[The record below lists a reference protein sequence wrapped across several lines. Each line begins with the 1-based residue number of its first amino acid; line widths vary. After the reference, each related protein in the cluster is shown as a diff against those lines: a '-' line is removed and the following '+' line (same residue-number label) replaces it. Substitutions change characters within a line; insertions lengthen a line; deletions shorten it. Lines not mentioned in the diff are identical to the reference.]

1 VRDLILDDF
10 EDLSGWKP
18 FAPGKAELAISRDE
32 GVKGKA
38 MRLDFDFHGGGGFVV
53 ARKELALEIP
63 ESYSLGF
70 RVRGAAPRNH
80 FEFKL
85 IDDTNRNV
93 WRYRAE
99 AFDFPGEWRPVRIR
113 GSRIEFAWGPL
124 GGGPPRDIAALEL
137 VIAAGPGGRGTV
149 WFEELRLRDETYRST
164 PRVTASGSLP
174 GHEPQNVVNFSEA
187 SSWRSGVPDR
197 PHWLQIDFGQ
207 EREFGG
213 LVIHWE
219 DGLRGREFEAEVS
232 SDGAMWKR
240 VYATSQADSDRS
252 YLFLPETV
260 ARYVRLR
267 LNRSSGGLG
276 FGIRGVEVKPHDFSR
291 SLNHFFEAV
300 ARDHRAG
307 LYPKYLLGRQT
318 YWTPAGTVR
327 GEGQALLNEEGMVE
341 VAKGSFSI
349 APFLFDAG
357 RLITWAD
364 AQLVQNLERG
374 CLPIPSAQWR
384 TDRLAMK
391 VTVYTAGFSGRPVVY
406 LRYRIENLTP
416 QGLSVRFFAAILPF
430 QVTPTWQNW
439 RSFGGASPIREL
451 TFRGGA
457 VRIDGEKAVIL
468 STEAA
473 GFGSAAFAQGGV
485 VQSLAEGELPQRA
498 DVKDEFGFASGAFRF
513 DLELAPQA
521 AGEVALAVPSYR
533 MQEVGEV
540 LPSPSEAFR
549 DAVTDW
555 EAALE
560 AVEIRLPG
568 RAQAIPCCL
577 KTAAAHILVNRDGPA
592 LQPGPRRYARSWIR
606 DGAVMGASLLR
617 LGHTEPIRDFIRW
630 YKGFQDEDG
639 RIPDC
644 VDREGAEW
652 LPEFDAY
659 GQFIYAVME
668 YYRFTRDRGFL
679 EELRPAVAKTLALV
693 EGLLAQRLTEE
704 YRGPEKCAFYGILPE
719 SMSHEGYM
727 AHPVHAYWD
736 DFWALR
742 GFRDAAAMAEILG
755 DGAEAERLARV
766 RDRFSE
772 DLRSSLR
779 AAIARHRIDYVPGS
793 VELGDFDPAATSVAL
808 SPLDELAV
816 LPRPEINRTFDKY
829 MAGFRQRCSG
839 AVEWSNYSAYEIR
852 IIGALVRLGR
862 REEALEL
869 TRFML
874 DDRRIPAW
882 NQWPEISWRDPR
894 SPSFLGDLPHAWI
907 SAEYILAIRSLFAY
921 EREED
926 DSLVVA
932 AGVDPAW
939 LKEGFTVEVG
949 CLPTHHGSLS
959 YRMRLE
965 DAETLRI
972 SLDGDLEVPGGGLV
986 LQPPLSGPIRKVELG
1001 GRPLAAFSADSF
1013 TCRQCPC
1020 EAVVRV

>member
-1 VRDLILDDF
+1 MQDLILDDF
-10 EDLSGWKP
+10 EDLSGWRP
-18 FAPGKAELAISRDE
+18 FAPGKAELVISRDE

-53 ARKELALEIP
+53 ARKDVALEIP
-63 ESYSLGF
+63 EGYSFAF

-85 IDDTNRNV
+85 VDGSNRNV
-93 WRYRAE
+93 WRYRVE
-99 AFDFPGEWRPVRIR
+99 GFDFPEEWRPVRIR

-149 WFEELRLRDETYRST
+149 WFEGLCFQDNTYRST

-174 GHEPQNVVNFSEA
+174 GHDPQNVVNPSDA
-187 SSWRSGVPDR
+187 SSWRSEGSDR
-197 PHWLQIDFGQ
+197 PEWLEIDFGQ

-219 DGLRGREFEAEVS
+219 DGLRGREFEALVS
-232 SDGAMWKR
+232 ADGAGWSR
-240 VYATSQADSDRS
+240 VYATSQADSGRS
-252 YLFLPETV
+252 YLYLPDTV

-267 LNRSSGGLG
+267 LNRSTGGLG
-276 FGIRGVEVKPHDFSR
+276 FGIRGVEVRPHDFSR

-341 VAKGSFSI
+341 VGKGSFSI

-364 AQLVQNLERG
+364 AELGQDLARG
-374 CLPIPSAQWR
+374 CLPIPSVQWR
-384 TDRLAMK
+384 TERLAMK
-391 VTVYTAGFSGRPVVY
+391 VTVCTAGRPGRPVIY
-406 LRYRIENLTP
+406 LRYRIENRTGE
-416 QGLSVRFFAAILPF
+416 GLSVRFFAAILPF

-439 RSFGGASPIREL
+439 RSFGGASTIREL

-457 VRIDGEKAVIL
+457 VRIDGEKAVIPL
-468 STEAA
+468 TAAA
-473 GFGSAAFAQGGV
+473 GFGASAFAQGGV
-485 VQSLAEGELPQRA
+485 VQSLAGGELPERV
-498 DVKDEFGFASGAFRF
+498 DVKDEFGFASGALRF
-513 DLELAPQA
+513 DLELAPHSA
-521 AGEVALAVPSYR
+521 AEVALAVPSGR
-533 MQEVGEV
+533 VPEGGEAP
-540 LPSPSEAFR
+540 PSATEAFR
-549 DAVTDW
+549 DAVRNW
-555 EAALE
+555 EAVLDT
-560 AVEIRLPG
+560 VQFRLPG
-568 RAQAIPCCL
+568 QAQAIPQAF

-606 DGAVMGASLLR
+606 DGVLMGASLLR
-617 LGHTEPIRDFIRW
+617 LGHTEPIRGFIRW

-644 VDREGAEW
+644 VDRQGAEW

-659 GQFIYAVME
+659 GQFLYAVME

-679 EELRPAVAKTLALV
+679 EELRPAVAKTLAFV

-704 YRGPEKCAFYGILPE
+704 YRSPEKRAFYGILPE

-742 GFRDAAAMAEILG
+742 GFRDAAAMAEVLG
-755 DGAEAERLARV
+755 DRAEAERLGGL

-772 DLRSSLR
+772 NLR
-779 AAIARHRIDYVPGS
+779 ASLCAAISRHAIDYVPGS
-793 VELGDFDPAATSVAL
+793 AELGDFDPAATSVAL
-808 SPLDELAV
+808 SPLDQLSV
-816 LPRPEINRTFDKY
+816 LPRSEIDRTFDKY

-839 AVEWSNYSAYEIR
+839 TVEWSNYSAYEIR

-862 REEALEL
+862 RGRPWSSRGSCWTTGASLPG
-869 TRFML
+869 T
-874 DDRRIPAW
+874 
-882 NQWPEISWRDPR
+882 SGPR
-894 SPSFLGDLPHAWI
+894 SPG
-907 SAEYILAIRSLFAY
+907 AIPGA
-921 EREED
+921 
-926 DSLVVA
+926 
-932 AGVDPAW
+932 PASW
-939 LKEGFTVEVG
+939 
-949 CLPTHHGSLS
+949 
-959 YRMRLE
+959 
-965 DAETLRI
+965 A
-972 SLDGDLEVPGGGLV
+972 
-986 LQPPLSGPIRKVELG
+986 
-1001 GRPLAAFSADSF
+1001 
-1013 TCRQCPC
+1013 TCRTPGSAGSTSWRFAACSSTNGMRTTPWWWPRAWTRPGSRTVSLWRSGVCPPTMGTC
-1020 EAVVRV
+1020 PTGCGWRTQKPCAFRSMGISRCPGEGSWFGLRSQGRSGRSS